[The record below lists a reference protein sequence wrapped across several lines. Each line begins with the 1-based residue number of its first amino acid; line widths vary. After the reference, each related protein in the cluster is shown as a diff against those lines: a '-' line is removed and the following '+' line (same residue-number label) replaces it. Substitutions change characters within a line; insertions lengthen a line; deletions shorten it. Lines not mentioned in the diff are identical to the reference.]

1 MGTNYNVSSID
12 GETRAGTTTD
22 NAIIG
27 PNGTSFI
34 GTGRYT
40 RKIVLTP
47 NLLTGGGLNAP
58 SISVIGN
65 VGLVLEY
72 SNNIEE
78 EMFAIWEANPV
89 TDSTADIKWH
99 ILWSPSNTDTG
110 DVIWAIEFN
119 LIRPDSGDLI
129 TKATATSVVVDTA
142 SGTVNRLQSTGE
154 ITIVAP
160 GGQPGD
166 LVQLRIY
173 RDATNITDTYTGDAQ
188 FSVVTLLVV
197 ADKLGGTV

>member
-1 MGTNYNVSSID
+1 MGTKYNVD
-12 GETRAGTTTD
+12 GTNGQTRAGTVTD

-27 PNGTSFI
+27 PNGTSFS
-34 GTGRYT
+34 GTGRYE

-58 SISVIGN
+58 SISVIGS

-72 SNNIEE
+72 DNNIEE
-78 EMFAIWEANPV
+78 EVFGVWEANPI
-89 TDSTADIKWH
+89 TDATADIKWH
-99 ILWSPSNTDTG
+99 ILWSPSNTNTG
-110 DVIWAIEFN
+110 AVVWAIEFN

-129 TKATATSVVVDTA
+129 TKATTITTVTDTA
-142 SGTVNRLQSTGE
+142 SGTINRLQSTGE
-154 ITIVAP
+154 VTIVSP

-173 RDATNITDTYTGDAQ
+173 RDTSNVGDTYTGDAQ
-188 FSVVTLLVV
+188 FSTATLFVI
-197 ADKLGGTV
+197 ADKLGGAV